1 MALKRRSR
9 INPTFSVAS
18 MTDIVFLLLIFFM
31 ISSTLLRPN
40 TNALK
45 LLLPRSTSQIPD
57 KPVTRISIDARL
69 NYYFE
74 TTPVSIKELET
85 ILKQRLAGENEPI
98 VSLSVDKSVPME
110 EVVKVLNIAK
120 DNKFKL
126 ILATQPLNR

>member
-1 MALKRRSR
+1 
-9 INPTFSVAS
+9 